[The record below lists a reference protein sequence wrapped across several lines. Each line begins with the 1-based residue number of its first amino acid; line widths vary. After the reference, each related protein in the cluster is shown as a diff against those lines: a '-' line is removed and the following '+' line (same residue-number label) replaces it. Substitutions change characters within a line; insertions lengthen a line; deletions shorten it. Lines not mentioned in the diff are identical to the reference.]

1 MLSAH
6 AQTCLGVHRAELIIH
21 SGGRRLNGGWTVIVE
36 ERRIVCLVQEKYI
49 YLNVIDRIR
58 F

>member
-1 MLSAH
+1 VWSAH
-6 AQTCLGVHRAELIIH
+6 AQTCLGVHRAELIIR
-21 SGGRRLNGGWTVIVE
+21 SEGGVNGGWTVIVE

>member
-6 AQTCLGVHRAELIIH
+6 AQTCLGVHRAELIIP
-21 SGGRRLNGGWTVIVE
+21 RLTGVNGGWTVIVE
-36 ERRIVCLVQEKYI
+36 ERRIVCVVQEKYI

>member
-21 SGGRRLNGGWTVIVE
+21 SEGGVNGGWTVIV
-36 ERRIVCLVQEKYI
+36 RRKKNRVFSTGKVYI
-49 YLNVIDRIR
+49 FECD
-58 F
+58 

>member
-21 SGGRRLNGGWTVIVE
+21 AEGGVNGGWTVIV
-36 ERRIVCLVQEKYI
+36 RGKKNRVLSTGKVYI
-49 YLNVIDRIR
+49 FECD
-58 F
+58 

>member
-6 AQTCLGVHRAELIIH
+6 AQTCLGVHRAELIIR
-21 SGGRRLNGGWTVIVE
+21 SEGGVNGGWTVIVE

-49 YLNVIDRIR
+49 YLNAIDRIR